1 MKFKLKYTILFWLL
15 SLHFVNAQF
24 GAKADSLLILLN
36 EAQNDT
42 NKVNLHLNY
51 ARYLDYFRSSERI
64 EQYVAAVNLAKQLEY
79 SSGVKR
85 SYSTLITV
93 LLHRNMFDISYAYC
107 IEYMSYLNQ
116 NGFNDE
122 LMELYNSYATLLSK
136 KGKSERALEFY
147 NRSLDHFY
155 AKKNYKGYASVLNNI
170 SILYNDKNELD
181 SAFFYQLRALEI
193 FRSNNQQSEMANSI
207 LGIAEI
213 YLKKNDLANAYM
225 KANES
230 KDIYLNAGIELGVI
244 NADLILAKINLQQG
258 RFKEG
263 IEKINEALKLSEK
276 YTIYATKRDLYLEL
290 SNLYHSISDDKNAF
304 LSHKLYKQFSDSV
317 SELQLQAKTLEMDV
331 KYDITQKDRELER
344 QSSLIELQSKE
355 RSFLIYGIL
364 IAVLLLSISVYAFF
378 QKQKSNQIISK
389 QKKLVEEK
397 QLEILDSIHYAKRIQ
412 NTLITNRS
420 FIDSRL
426 PKNFIYFQPKDIVS
440 GDFYWATQNGDR
452 FYIAV
457 CDSTGHGVPG
467 AFMSLMNITFLNEAI
482 NQKNILEVDE
492 VFNYVRERL
501 IENLGKDGQKD
512 GFDGILVSMDLSRK
526 MIEYVAANNS
536 PIIISKNQI
545 KKLPC
550 NKMPV
555 GMGERK
561 EQFTKHSLV
570 LNEGDKLYLYTDGYA
585 DQFGGPKEKK
595 FMYKQLND
603 LLLHTAELSFGEQQ
617 IVLQNKF
624 NAWRGDREQVDDVCI
639 IGLSL

>member
-1 MKFKLKYTILFWLL
+1 M
-15 SLHFVNAQF
+15 NAQF
-24 GAKADSLLILLN
+24 SAKADSLLTLLN

-79 SSGVKR
+79 SNGVKR
-85 SYSTLITV
+85 SYTTLITV

-116 NGFNDE
+116 NGFNDD

-136 KGKSERALEFY
+136 KGKSARALEFY
-147 NRSLDHFY
+147 NKSLDHFY
-155 AKKNYKGYASVLNNI
+155 AKKNYKGYANVLNNI

-213 YLKKNDLANAYM
+213 YLKKNDLANADM

-244 NADLILAKINLQQG
+244 NANLILAKINLQQG
-258 RFKEG
+258 KAKEG

-276 YTIYATKRDLYLEL
+276 YTIYAVKRDLYFEL
-290 SNLYHSISDDKNAF
+290 TNLYHSVSDDKNAF

-355 RSFLIYGIL
+355 RTFLIYGIL
-364 IAVLLLSISVYAFF
+364 IAVLLLSISIYAFL

-412 NTLITNRS
+412 NTLITNKA
-420 FIDSRL
+420 FIDASI
-426 PKNFIYFQPKDIVS
+426 PNNFIYFQPKDIVS
-440 GDFYWATQNGDR
+440 GDFYWATQKDNK

-482 NQKNILEVDE
+482 NQKNIVEVDE
-492 VFNYVRERL
+492 VFNYVREKL

-512 GFDGILVSMDLSRK
+512 GFDGILLCLDRSKQELN
-526 MIEYVAANNS
+526 YVAANNS
-536 PIIISKNQI
+536 PILISKNEMI
-545 KKLPC
+545 KLPC

-555 GMGERK
+555 GMGERSEK
-561 EQFTKHSLV
+561 FTKQNV
-570 LNEGDKLYLYTDGYA
+570 PINKGDKLYLYTDGFA
-585 DQFGGPKEKK
+585 DQFGGLKEKK
-595 FMYKQLND
+595 FMYKQLNELLLNSVELSLSEQRD
-603 LLLHTAELSFGEQQ
+603 LLHRTFEHW
-617 IVLQNKF
+617 K
-624 NAWRGDREQVDDVCI
+624 GDHEQVDDVCV
-639 IGLSL
+639 IGIGF